1 MATTNTKTNYQLHL
15 KGFVGGYDF
24 DADYVDYILN
34 NNKDKEVHVLI
45 DSLGGRSNTALSIFS
60 AFKRHGNV
68 NVHFVGMNAS
78 AATIASLGAKHIT
91 MDSSAM
97 YLVHKC
103 SVGFFE
109 WGQLNSDGLQALID
123 NIEHQKAD
131 LDKLDA
137 NIAQMYATRC
147 KKEPAELLE
156 LMKAGGWLTA
166 QEALAWGFVDELTD
180 YEGEDAPVLTD
191 TMANAMSAAGIP
203 VPNMPTMKLTTQEQ
217 SAFAKFMGALTSLF
231 TNTQGNKL
239 SNSLNSQPTQMKKI
253 FTSICAI
260 LACEHLLSN
269 DGKVTLEDAQL
280 DSIESAIAADKQ
292 KINDL
297 NAQVQSLTTEKQQLE
312 ASKQQLE
319 TEKQTLAAEKQQL
332 ESDNQTLSDA
342 NTQLQAEVTELKKK
356 PADTSK
362 QIVDDANKTPQNDVT
377 GMQALFQTR
386 SNARQLFDMMP

>member
-1 MATTNTKTNYQLHL
+1 MATKNTNYQLHL

-24 DADYVDYILN
+24 DADYVDYILSKN
-34 NNKDKEVHVLI
+34 EGKEVHVLI

-91 MDSSAM
+91 MDASAM

-103 SVGFFE
+103 SIGFFE

-147 KKEPAELLE
+147 KKEPAELLN

-166 QEALAWGFVDELTD
+166 QEALTWGFVDELTD
-180 YEGEDAPVLTD
+180 YEDESAPVLTD
-191 TMANAMSAAGIP
+191 AVANAMASAGIP
-203 VPNMPTMKLTTQEQ
+203 IPEMMKTASAEQ
-217 SAFAKFMGALTSLF
+217 SAVARFFNSLTALFKGAKQGLGMDEQTTNFSNN
-231 TNTQGNKL
+231 NTQ
-239 SNSLNSQPTQMKKI
+239 SSTQVTPMKKI
-253 FTSICAI
+253 LTSICAI

-269 DGKVTLEDAQL
+269 DGKVTLEDGQL
-280 DSIESAIAADKQ
+280 DEIETAITTDKQ
-292 KINDL
+292 TISQL
-297 NAQVQSLTTEKQQLE
+297 QAQVQTLTTEKQQLAKDKE
-312 ASKQQLE
+312 DLSASVQQLTSE
-319 TEKQTLAAEKQQL
+319 ITALKQKPGDTTAHVVNNQNKPQTEKTEAEQYF
-332 ESDNQTLSDA
+332 ESRA
-342 NTQLQAEVTELKKK
+342 NAQELFNSL
-356 PADTSK
+356 P
-362 QIVDDANKTPQNDVT
+362 
-377 GMQALFQTR
+377 
-386 SNARQLFDMMP
+386 

>member
-1 MATTNTKTNYQLHL
+1 MATNTKTTDYQLHL

-34 NNKDKEVHVLI
+34 KNKDSEVHVLI

-147 KKEPAELLE
+147 KKEPAELLT

-180 YEGEDAPVLTD
+180 YEDEDAPVLTD
-191 TMANAMSAAGIP
+191 TMANAMADAGIP
-203 VPNMPTMKLTTQEQ
+203 VPNMPISPKLPTMSKQDQ
-217 SAFAKFMGALTSLF
+217 SAFAKFMNALTQCF
-231 TNTQGNKL
+231 
-239 SNSLNSQPTQMKKI
+239 SNSKHQETIHSQTFNPMKKI

-260 LACEHLLSN
+260 LSCEHLMSI
-269 DGKVTLEDAQL
+269 DGKITLANTQL
-280 DSIESAIAADKQ
+280 DAIESAISADKQ
-292 KINDL
+292 TINDL
-297 NAQVQSLTTEKQQLE
+297 NAQIETLK
-312 ASKQQLE
+312 
-319 TEKQTLAAEKQQL
+319 TEKQTLADAKTLLESEKQTL
-332 ESDNQTLSDA
+332 VTEKQTLSDA
-342 NTQLQAEVTELKKK
+342 NTQLQTEITELKKK
-356 PADTSK
+356 PGDSTS
-362 QIVDDANKTPQNDVT
+362 QILDDAHQSQQDVT

-386 SNARQLFDMMP
+386 SNARKLFDMMP

>member
-1 MATTNTKTNYQLHL
+1 MYLCAIIQHIMATTNTKTNYNLHL

-24 DADYVDYILN
+24 DADYVDYILGKN
-34 NNKDKEVHVLI
+34 TDKEVNVLI
-45 DSLGGRSNTALSIFS
+45 DSLGGQSSTALSIFS

-147 KKEPAELLE
+147 KKEPAELLT
-156 LMKAGGWLTA
+156 LMKAGCWLTA

-180 YEGEDAPVLTD
+180 FEDESAPVLTD
-191 TMANAMSAAGIP
+191 TMASAMSAAGIP
-203 VPNMPTMKLTTQEQ
+203 VPNMPTMHLTAQEQ
-217 SAFAKFMGALTSLF
+217 SAFAKFLSSLTQYF
-231 TNTQGNKL
+231 
-239 SNSLNSQPTQMKKI
+239 SNSKKPELINSQTQTPMKKI
-253 FTSICAI
+253 FKSICAI
-260 LACEHLLSN
+260 LSCENLMSHE
-269 DGKVTLEDAQL
+269 GKITLADAQL
-280 DSIESAIAADKQ
+280 ESIESAIAQDKQ
-292 KINDL
+292 TISDL
-297 NAQVQSLTTEKQQLE
+297 NSQLDTLKTEK
-312 ASKQQLE
+312 
-319 TEKQTLAAEKQQL
+319 
-332 ESDNQTLSDA
+332 QTLSDA
-342 NTQLQAEVTELKKK
+342 NAQLKAEIDTLKQK
-356 PADTSK
+356 PADTTAHVVNDKHDEQPAEKSEAE
-362 QIVDDANKTPQNDVT
+362 QYFESRANAQ
-377 GMQALFQTR
+377 
-386 SNARQLFDMMP
+386 SLFDALP

>member
-1 MATTNTKTNYQLHL
+1 MATNTKTTDYQLHL

-34 NNKDKEVHVLI
+34 KNKESEVHVLI

-180 YEGEDAPVLTD
+180 YEDEDAPILTD

-203 VPNMPTMKLTTQEQ
+203 IPNMPTMKLTQQEQ
-217 SAFAKFMGALTSLF
+217 SAFAKFMSSLAQLF
-231 TNTQGNKL
+231 SNSQGNKIQ
-239 SNSLNSQPTQMKKI
+239 NSSTITPTPMKKI

-269 DGKVTLEDAQL
+269 DGKITLDDAQL
-280 DSIESAIAADKQ
+280 DSIESAISADKQ
-292 KINDL
+292 TINAL
-297 NAQVQSLTTEKQQLE
+297 NAQIETLK
-312 ASKQQLE
+312 
-319 TEKQTLAAEKQQL
+319 TEKQTLASEKQQL
-332 ESDNQTLSDA
+332 ESDKQTLADA

-356 PADTSK
+356 PADTSS
-362 QIVDDANKTPQNDVT
+362 QILDDAHQSQQDVT

-386 SNARQLFDMMP
+386 SNARELFDMMP

>member
-1 MATTNTKTNYQLHL
+1 MYLCAIIQHIMATTNTKTNYNLHL

-24 DADYVDYILN
+24 DADYVDYILGKN
-34 NNKDKEVHVLI
+34 TDKEVNVLI
-45 DSLGGRSNTALSIFS
+45 DSLGGQSSTALSIFS

-147 KKEPAELLE
+147 KKEPAELLT

-166 QEALAWGFVDELTD
+166 QEALSWGFVDELTD

-191 TMANAMSAAGIP
+191 TMASAMSAAGIP
-203 VPNMPTMKLTTQEQ
+203 VPNMPTMKLTPQEQ
-217 SAFAKFMGALTSLF
+217 SAFAKFLSALTQFLP
-231 TNTQGNKL
+231 
-239 SNSLNSQPTQMKKI
+239 NSKSTELINSQTKTPMKKI
-253 FTSICAI
+253 LTSVCAI
-260 LACEHLLSN
+260 LSCEHLMSH
-269 DGKVTLEDAQL
+269 DGKITLDDAQM
-280 DSIESAIAADKQ
+280 DSIESAISADKQ
-292 KINDL
+292 TINDL
-297 NAQVQSLTTEKQQLE
+297 NAQIATLKS
-312 ASKQQLE
+312 
-319 TEKQTLAAEKQQL
+319 EKQTLTDSNA
-332 ESDNQTLSDA
+332 
-342 NTQLQAEVTELKKK
+342 QLQDEVNTLKQK
-356 PADTSK
+356 PADTTAHVVNDKHEEQPAEKS
-362 QIVDDANKTPQNDVT
+362 DAEQYFESR
-377 GMQALFQTR
+377 A
-386 SNARQLFDMMP
+386 NAQSLFDALP

>member
-1 MATTNTKTNYQLHL
+1 MATTNTKTNYNLHL

-24 DADYVDYILN
+24 DADYVDYILGKN
-34 NNKDKEVHVLI
+34 TDKEVNVLI
-45 DSLGGRSNTALSIFS
+45 DSLGGQSSTALSIFS

-147 KKEPAELLE
+147 KKEPAELLT

-166 QEALAWGFVDELTD
+166 QEALSWGFVDELTD

-191 TMANAMSAAGIP
+191 TMASAMSAAGIP
-203 VPNMPTMKLTTQEQ
+203 VPNMPTMKLTPQEQ
-217 SAFAKFMGALTSLF
+217 SAFAKFLSALTQFLP
-231 TNTQGNKL
+231 
-239 SNSLNSQPTQMKKI
+239 NSKSTELINSQTKTPMKKI
-253 FTSICAI
+253 LTSVCAI
-260 LACEHLLSN
+260 LSCEHLMSH
-269 DGKVTLEDAQL
+269 DGKITLDDTQM
-280 DSIESAIAADKQ
+280 DSIESAISADKQ
-292 KINDL
+292 TINDL
-297 NAQVQSLTTEKQQLE
+297 NAQIATLKS
-312 ASKQQLE
+312 
-319 TEKQTLAAEKQQL
+319 EKQTLTDSNA
-332 ESDNQTLSDA
+332 
-342 NTQLQAEVTELKKK
+342 QLQDEVNTLKQK
-356 PADTSK
+356 PADTTVHVVNDK
-362 QIVDDANKTPQNDVT
+362 HEEQPAEKTDAEQYFESR
-377 GMQALFQTR
+377 A
-386 SNARQLFDMMP
+386 NAQSLFDALP

>member
-1 MATTNTKTNYQLHL
+1 MATNTKTNYHLHL

-24 DADYVDYILN
+24 DAGYVDYILGKN
-34 NNKDKEVHVLI
+34 EGNEVHVLI
-45 DSLGGRSNTALSIFS
+45 DSLGGKSNTALSIFS

-103 SVGFFE
+103 SIGFFE

-147 KKEPAELLE
+147 KKEPAELLD
-156 LMKAGGWLTA
+156 LMKAGAWLTA

-180 YEGEDAPVLTD
+180 YEDESAPVLTD
-191 TMANAMSAAGIP
+191 AMANAMANEGIP
-203 VPNMPTMKLTTQEQ
+203 IPNMPRMNPQEQ
-217 SAFAKFMGALTSLF
+217 SAFAKFLSSLAAFFTGAQHNPDMKSQTI
-231 TNTQGNKL
+231 
-239 SNSLNSQPTQMKKI
+239 NSQTQNPMKKI

-269 DGKVTLEDAQL
+269 DGKITLDDAQL
-280 DSIESAIAADKQ
+280 DSLESAISADKQ
-292 KINDL
+292 TINDL
-297 NAQVQSLTTEKQQLE
+297 NTQIETLRTEKQQLE
-312 ASKQQLE
+312 
-319 TEKQTLAAEKQQL
+319 TDKQTLSSQ
-332 ESDNQTLSDA
+332 NQ
-342 NTQLQAEVTELKKK
+342 QLQAEVATLKQKPGDTTGHVVNDKHNGQPAEKTDAELYFE
-356 PADTSK
+356 SR
-362 QIVDDANKTPQNDVT
+362 ANAQ
-377 GMQALFQTR
+377 
-386 SNARQLFDMMP
+386 SLFDQLP

>member
-1 MATTNTKTNYQLHL
+1 MATNTKTNYQLHL
-15 KGFVGGYDF
+15 KGFVGGFDF
-24 DADYVDYILN
+24 DADYVDYILS
-34 NNKDKEVHVLI
+34 KHEGKEVHVLI

-91 MDSSAM
+91 MDASAM

-147 KKEPAELLE
+147 KKEPSELLD

-180 YEGEDAPVLTD
+180 YEDEEAPVLTD

-203 VPNMPTMKLTTQEQ
+203 IPNLPNMKFAQQEQ
-217 SAFAKFMGALTSLF
+217 SAFAKFMSMLTQYF
-231 TNTQGNKL
+231 TNSKKNEFI
-239 SNSLNSQPTQMKKI
+239 NSQTSTSNPMKKI

-269 DGKVTLEDAQL
+269 EGKITLDDAQL

-292 KINDL
+292 TINDL
-297 NAQVQSLTTEKQQLE
+297 NAQINTLK
-312 ASKQQLE
+312 
-319 TEKQTLAAEKQQL
+319 TEKQTLA
-332 ESDNQTLSDA
+332 DT
-342 NTQLQAEVTELKKK
+342 NTQLQNEVNELKKK
-356 PADTSK
+356 PADTTAHVVNDK
-362 QIVDDANKTPQNDVT
+362 HDDKHDEKTEAEEYFETRANAQSLFN
-377 GMQALFQTR
+377 AL
-386 SNARQLFDMMP
+386 P